1 MTRCKWC
8 NLKNPKYIEYHD
20 NEWGIPNFDDKY
32 LYEMLILESFQAGL
46 SWECV
51 LNKRESFRKAYDNFD
66 IDKVC
71 SYDGEKVDKLLKN
84 KDIIRNKL
92 KINASINN
100 SKIFKEIVNEYGTF
114 YNYLKSFTRDK
125 IIYEIDKTTNELSD
139 AISKDLQKRGMKF
152 VGSTIIYSYLQ
163 AIGIIYS
170 HDKECFRFFTLDKI
184 CEILE
189 CSQEI
194 Y

>member
-8 NLKNPKYIEYHD
+8 NLKNSKYIEYHD
-20 NEWGIPNFDDKY
+20 NEWGAPNFEDKY

-46 SWECV
+46 SWECI

-71 SYDGEKVDKLLKN
+71 SYDNEKIDKLLKN

-92 KINASINN
+92 KIKASINN
-100 SKIFKEIVNEYGTF
+100 SKIFKEIVNECGTF
-114 YNYLKSFTRDK
+114 YNYLKTFLQEK
-125 IIYEIDKTTNELSD
+125 VIYEIDKTTNDLSD
-139 AISKDLQKRGMKF
+139 TISKDLQKRGMKF

-170 HDKECFRFFTLDKI
+170 HEKECYLYKKI
-184 CEILE
+184 
-189 CSQEI
+189 
-194 Y
+194 

>member
-1 MTRCKWC
+1 MYSIQRCKWC

-20 NEWGIPNFDDKY
+20 HEWCKPNFDDHY

-51 LNKRESFRKAYDNFD
+51 LNKREVFRKAYDGFD
-66 IDKVC
+66 LEKIC
-71 SYDGEKVDKLLKN
+71 AYDGQKITELLDN
-84 KDIIRNKL
+84 KEIIRNKL

-100 SKIFKEIVNEYGTF
+100 SRIFKEIVREYGLF
-114 YNYLKSFTRDK
+114 YNYLKEFTK
-125 IIYEIDKTTNELSD
+125 EEIIYETERTTNDLSD
-139 AISKDLQKRGMKF
+139 AISRDLKKRGMKF

-170 HDKECFRFFTLDKI
+170 HEKGCYLYEKKL
-184 CEILE
+184 
-189 CSQEI
+189 
-194 Y
+194 